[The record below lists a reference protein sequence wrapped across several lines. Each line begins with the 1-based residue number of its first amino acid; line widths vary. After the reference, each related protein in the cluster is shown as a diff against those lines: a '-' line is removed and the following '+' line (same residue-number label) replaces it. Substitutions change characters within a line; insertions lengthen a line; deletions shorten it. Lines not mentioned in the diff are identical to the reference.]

1 MDHAEGTASAL
12 RMGVAGTI
20 ATLAGIIL
28 SGPVA
33 VGLLSA
39 LGQSR
44 PWQGAADFAQHYNPV
59 QTVPYFAGFALV
71 LGYVVL
77 VAALYQLAGERDK
90 SRCLV
95 AVMLTAVFCT
105 LIFFNYISQTT
116 FVPALARAYTP
127 EYDGVI
133 AAFSFANPR
142 SLCWAIE
149 MWGYGFLGLALWFAA
164 PAFGLDRL
172 DRVIKGLIVAN
183 AVLSIAGGFITAWDL
198 SWVMTLPGGALYVTW
213 NVLVFALS
221 ACILVSLRRRQRQA
235 TSRNA

>member
-1 MDHAEGTASAL
+1 MDHPERTAAAL
-12 RMGVAGTI
+12 RMGVAGAI

-33 VGLLSA
+33 VGLLTA

-44 PWQGAADFAQHYNPV
+44 PWQGAADFAQHYSPI
-59 QTVPYFAGFALV
+59 QTAPYFAGFALV

-77 VAALYQLAGERDK
+77 IAALYQLAEERDK

-95 AVMLTAVFCT
+95 AVMLASVFCA
-105 LIFFNYISQTT
+105 LIFFNYINQTT
-116 FVPALARAYTP
+116 FVPALARAYSP

-149 MWGYGFLGLALWFAA
+149 MWGYAFLAVALWFAA
-164 PAFGLDRL
+164 PVFSKDRL
-172 DRVIKGLIVAN
+172 GRVIRGLIIAN
-183 AVLSIAGGFITAWDL
+183 AVISIAGGFITAWDL
-198 SWVMTLPGGALYVTW
+198 AWVMTLPAGVNYVAW

-221 ACILVSLRRRQRQA
+221 ACVLVSLRRRQRPETIQPA
-235 TSRNA
+235 